1 MLLPVEMN
9 LGYRLLFARLPMS
22 KESMPKPKPMSLLL
36 KQIARCLLRKPKLA
50 VQGGTDLSELDFDD
64 EYSNVGVEEQE
75 NDWFYLFSWGE
86 TCSNASNKSSRV
98 IIKSQIFRGFLSSS
112 ICIDI
117 TSTVINSPPC
127 KTDEF
132 SWNFRQR
139 PETWHSTVS
148 GPNVFFFFEKMKLG
162 TFWCYHSLYQLPYI
176 LDFNYTA
183 QRLQNNQKEG
193 DE

>member
-75 NDWFYLFSWGE
+75 ND
-86 TCSNASNKSSRV
+86 
-98 IIKSQIFRGFLSSS
+98 
-112 ICIDI
+112 
-117 TSTVINSPPC
+117 
-127 KTDEF
+127 
-132 SWNFRQR
+132 
-139 PETWHSTVS
+139 
-148 GPNVFFFFEKMKLG
+148 
-162 TFWCYHSLYQLPYI
+162 
-176 LDFNYTA
+176 
-183 QRLQNNQKEG
+183 
-193 DE
+193 